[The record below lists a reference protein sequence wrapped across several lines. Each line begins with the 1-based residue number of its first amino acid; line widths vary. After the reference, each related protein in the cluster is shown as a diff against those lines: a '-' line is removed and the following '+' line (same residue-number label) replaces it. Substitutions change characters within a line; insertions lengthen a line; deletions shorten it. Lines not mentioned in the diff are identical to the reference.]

1 MPSLPTSSSGPSQ
14 PKNARKYLRK
24 GLKAIMRSHHV
35 HIPKYD
41 MPIRLRPV
49 RRLHPDIRCVKWN
62 ETDFEFRILVV
73 RGLYMC
79 HYDFAGHARLHQ
91 FLKIITTER

>member
-1 MPSLPTSSSGPSQ
+1 MPSLPTPSSGSSLQ
-14 PKNARKYLRK
+14 KNARKYLRK
-24 GLKAIMRSHHV
+24 AFKMIMRSHHV

-49 RRLHPDIRCVKWN
+49 RRLHPDIRCVKWKLIL
-62 ETDFEFRILVV
+62 ILVV

-79 HYDFAGHARLHQ
+79 YYDLAGHAWLHQ
-91 FLKIITTER
+91 FLKIITAER